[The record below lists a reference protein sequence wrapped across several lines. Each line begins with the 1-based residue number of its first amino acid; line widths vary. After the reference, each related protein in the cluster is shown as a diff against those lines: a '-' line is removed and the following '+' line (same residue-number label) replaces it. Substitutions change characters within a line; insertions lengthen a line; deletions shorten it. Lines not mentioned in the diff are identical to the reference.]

1 MVKLH
6 SHVLDR
12 KLKYERKLL
21 LALSQA
27 SSSLYGACCKK
38 IKISQAKRKA
48 TSRGLK
54 LHAVIVSCVVCK
66 ALFNVITL

>member
-38 IKISQAKRKA
+38 IKISQAKKA
-48 TSRGLK
+48 ASRGLK